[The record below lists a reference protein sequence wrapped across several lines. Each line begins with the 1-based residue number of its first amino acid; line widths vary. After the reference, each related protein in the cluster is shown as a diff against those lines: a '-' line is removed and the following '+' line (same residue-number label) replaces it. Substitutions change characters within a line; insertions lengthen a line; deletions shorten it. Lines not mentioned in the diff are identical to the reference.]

1 MRSLWDKA
9 EAASR
14 DYVLGKG
21 VRESDVDLVA
31 FRAAAAPLLAAYRRD
46 ERLNGLYIGIQ
57 ELA

>member
-9 EAASR
+9 EATSR

-21 VRESDVDLVA
+21 VRESDVDIDA
-31 FRAAAAPLLAAYRRD
+31 FRAAAAPLLATYRRD
-46 ERLNGLYIGIQ
+46 ERLDALYIRIQ